1 MNLAVVSR
9 KISCLRHNTSLSLLS
24 RVVPV
29 GVHAAQARAAH
40 AAATRKRSPA
50 NDSIDLDSYS
60 EEAQLKFIRRAQIV
74 GQNQGI
80 DIWAHPVDT
89 LDVAIPY
96 ATAPWSRS
104 KFSNVKERLSQ
115 WLSNQ
120 KNKGKSL
127 FSMMRLVSYDSLPG
141 IDTQSMGFMGALRMP
156 LHLCTSS
163 STKPTS
169 WIAPLRKILLE
180 NYISVQQALA
190 KHDKEELSRLTQPPF
205 YQEVEKLVKK
215 GKANNYIWTLHRE
228 VSPAKIIS
236 IRSTEGHL
244 GPVPPPYGNRLLVNA
259 LVRFETEQSLEVY
272 DAQGN
277 ALHTPEPGASKKGR
291 RVPAEKRQL
300 TEYYVFEKRMYY
312 NTPWQIK
319 ERLYPK
325 LGKQPAL

>member
-1 MNLAVVSR
+1 MVSR
-9 KISCLRHNTSLSLLS
+9 KISCFRHNTSLSLLS
-24 RVVPV
+24 RVLPV
-29 GVHAAQARAAH
+29 DAHAIQARAAH
-40 AAATRKRSPA
+40 ATATRRRRPV

-89 LDVAIPY
+89 LGARYLKFPSMSSEIMCNTDVAIPY

-104 KFSNVKERLSQ
+104 KFSTVKERLSQ

-127 FSMMRLVSYDSLPG
+127 FRYAQICFESYKSNIAISSMMRLVSYDSLPG

-180 NYISVQQALA
+180 NYVSVQQALA
-190 KHDKEELSRLTQPPF
+190 KF
-205 YQEVEKLVKK
+205 
-215 GKANNYIWTLHRE
+215 
-228 VSPAKIIS
+228 VS
-236 IRSTEGHL
+236 
-244 GPVPPPYGNRLLVNA
+244 
-259 LVRFETEQSLEVY
+259 
-272 DAQGN
+272 
-277 ALHTPEPGASKKGR
+277 
-291 RVPAEKRQL
+291 
-300 TEYYVFEKRMYY
+300 
-312 NTPWQIK
+312 
-319 ERLYPK
+319 
-325 LGKQPAL
+325 

>member
-1 MNLAVVSR
+1 MSLVFISR
-9 KISCLRHNTSLSLLS
+9 KIPCLSHNTFLATH
-24 RVVPV
+24 RVVLTDV
-29 GVHAAQARAAH
+29 YAQRRAAH
-40 AAATRKRSPA
+40 AMVPRKRKA
-50 NDSIDLDSYS
+50 VDDSLDLESYS
-60 EEAQLKFIRRAQIV
+60 EAAQLKFIRHAQIV

-80 DIWAHPVDT
+80 DIWAQPVDT

-96 ATAPWSRS
+96 ATAPWSKS
-104 KFSNVKERLSQ
+104 NFSSIKDRLSQ

-120 KNKGKSL
+120 KNKGKNI
-127 FSMMRLVSYDSLPG
+127 FSMMRLISHDSLPG

-156 LHLCTSS
+156 LHLFTSS
-163 STKPTS
+163 STKSTS

-190 KHDKEELSRLTQPPF
+190 KHNKDEISRLTQSPY

-215 GKANNYIWTLHRE
+215 GKGSTYIWTLHRE
-228 VSPAKIIS
+228 VSPAKIVS

-244 GPVPPPYGNRLLVNA
+244 GSIPPTYGNRLLVNA
-259 LVRFETEQSLEVY
+259 LVKFETEQSLEIY

-291 RVPAEKRQL
+291 RIPAQKRQL

-319 ERLYPK
+319 ERIYPK
-325 LGKQPAL
+325 AGKQPVL

>member
-9 KISCLRHNTSLSLLS
+9 KISCFRHNTSLSLLS
-24 RVVPV
+24 RVLPV
-29 GVHAAQARAAH
+29 DAHAIQARSAH
-40 AAATRKRSPA
+40 ATATRRRRPA

-104 KFSNVKERLSQ
+104 KFSTVKERLSQ

-180 NYISVQQALA
+180 NYVSVQQALA
-190 KHDKEELSRLTQPPF
+190 KHDKEELSRLTQPPY

-228 VSPAKIIS
+228 VSPTKIIS

-300 TEYYVFEKRMYY
+300 TEYCVFEKRMYY